1 MKHTSHS
8 DKPCPIAQT
17 LGIIGDNWTLLIL
30 RNCFMRTTRFDDFQQ
45 QLGITRHV
53 LSDRLKKLVEHGILK
68 KVPYGES
75 GKRFEYRLT
84 RKGVSLSPVLM
95 TLASWGND
103 WLFDEGEA
111 PVEYVHTA
119 CGQKMKPIQM
129 CSSCGEAV
137 ETNEVKMVLGDALS
151 ESIKGESAED
161 LNTLLGFSL
170 SED

>member
-17 LGIIGDNWTLLIL
+17 LGVIGDNWTLLIL

-53 LSDRLKKLVEHGILK
+53 LSDRLKKLVEHEILK

-75 GKRFEYRLT
+75 GRRFEYRLT
-84 RKGVSLSPVLM
+84 KKGVSLSPVLM
-95 TLASWGND
+95 NLASWGND

-111 PVEYVHTA
+111 PIEYVHTVCGHKMNPIQTCSA
-119 CGQKMKPIQM
+119 CG
-129 CSSCGEAV
+129 EVV
-137 ETNEVKMVLGDALS
+137 ETNKVKMVLGKALS
-151 ESIKGESAED
+151 ESIKAEPSEN
-161 LNTLLGFSL
+161 LNALLGYSINQ
-170 SED
+170 D